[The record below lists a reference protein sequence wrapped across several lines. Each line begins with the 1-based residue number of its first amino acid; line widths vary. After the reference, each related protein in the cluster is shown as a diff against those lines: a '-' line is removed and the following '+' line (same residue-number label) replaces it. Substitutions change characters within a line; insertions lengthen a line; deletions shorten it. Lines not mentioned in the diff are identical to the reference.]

1 VSVELVRVSVVEL
14 DEFVAQFDE
23 YRHELD
29 PYNSLVP
36 DTLPIERYAEALR
49 SDPSG
54 QELLWV
60 EADGKR
66 AGFLL
71 IRCFEDWP
79 DPKRIIIDIAE
90 CYVIPAYRR
99 RGVGRAAIAALLE
112 RERARG
118 TALIEASVLRANADA
133 LAFWESLGF
142 AQHSIRTARQP

>member
-1 VSVELVRVSVVEL
+1 VNVELVRVSVVDL
-14 DEFVAQFDE
+14 DAFVSQFDE

-49 SDPSG
+49 ADPSS

-60 EADGKR
+60 EVDGTR

-71 IRCFEDWP
+71 LRAFEDWP
-79 DPKRIIIDIAE
+79 DPNRTIIDIAD
-90 CYVIPAYRR
+90 CYVMPAYRR
-99 RGVGRAAIAALLE
+99 RGVGRKAIEALVARE
-112 RERARG
+112 RERG

-133 LAFWESLGF
+133 LAFWQSLGF
-142 AQHSIRTARQP
+142 AEHSVRTARRP